1 MRAIDG
7 ERRAA
12 VTNRL
17 RERTTRARLSL
28 VRLVILIAF
37 TTACSSYSSVHDE
50 ASTMRAEVAACNDG
64 DTCAVVDGING
75 DCTGL
80 LGCPFPTR
88 TDRASEA
95 HARATDRSSQSRF
108 HSMCRNDVR
117 GRGFE
122 FLGCLRRGRASL
134 HDGAATLGA
143 RIAREGARLKCAARI
158 SRRDSVG

>member
-37 TTACSSYSSVHDE
+37 TAACSSYSSVHDE

-80 LGCPFPTR
+80 LGCPFPAR

-95 HARATDRSSQSRF
+95 HARATDIAQRS
-108 HSMCRNDVR
+108 
-117 GRGFE
+117 RGFTQCAE
-122 FLGCLRRGRASL
+122 TLCA
-134 HDGAATLGA
+134 GAA
-143 RIAREGARLKCAARI
+143 
-158 SRRDSVG
+158 SSFSVACDAVAHRCTMAPRP